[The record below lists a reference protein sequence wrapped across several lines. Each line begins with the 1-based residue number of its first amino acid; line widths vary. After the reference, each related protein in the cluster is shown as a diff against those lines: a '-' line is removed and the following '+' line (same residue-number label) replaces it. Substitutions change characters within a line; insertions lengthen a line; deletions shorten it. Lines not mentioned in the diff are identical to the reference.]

1 MLKLRHTLLSNKL
14 YFVILLIVVAIS
26 VPRLLVKENS
36 ILDTDTKE
44 LTGTITNFTFDGNCL
59 TLDLKISRFENTKAT
74 YHFKELSELLKIKK
88 VLRLGDKISLT
99 GNTKKPRERS
109 VPNTFDY
116 RHYLRIKH
124 INYLFE
130 GEKIVSLKRNNNVYY
145 MLKNTIYNYINHFKS
160 KSYIKMLLIG
170 DTSEVNKKI
179 IDSFRENGISHLF
192 AISGIS
198 TFSNIKHFAPFFNT
212 SSYNSFPF
220 TLSPFIPTNTSPDF
234 ISLLSMQ
241 KFSHISYSFPHNNLP
256 FVIFL

>member
-14 YFVILLIVVAIS
+14 YFVILLIVVVIS

-145 MLKNTIYNYINHFKS
+145 MLKNTIYNYINHFK
-160 KSYIKMLLIG
+160 
-170 DTSEVNKKI
+170 
-179 IDSFRENGISHLF
+179 
-192 AISGIS
+192 
-198 TFSNIKHFAPFFNT
+198 
-212 SSYNSFPF
+212 
-220 TLSPFIPTNTSPDF
+220 
-234 ISLLSMQ
+234 
-241 KFSHISYSFPHNNLP
+241 
-256 FVIFL
+256 

>member
-14 YFVILLIVVAIS
+14 YFIILLIVVAIS

-59 TLDLKISRFENTKAT
+59 TLDLKISRFENTKVT
-74 YHFKELSELLKIKK
+74 YYFKELSELLKIKK

-130 GEKIVSLKRNNNVYY
+130 GEK
-145 MLKNTIYNYINHFKS
+145 
-160 KSYIKMLLIG
+160 
-170 DTSEVNKKI
+170 
-179 IDSFRENGISHLF
+179 
-192 AISGIS
+192 
-198 TFSNIKHFAPFFNT
+198 
-212 SSYNSFPF
+212 
-220 TLSPFIPTNTSPDF
+220 
-234 ISLLSMQ
+234 
-241 KFSHISYSFPHNNLP
+241 
-256 FVIFL
+256 